1 MSDHENTGENTS
13 EYQYKQPPQKSIDEL
28 LNADKEDE
36 SLKVYKAKLLGQGTV
51 IVDEKN
57 PLRVIVRS
65 VELLINGK
73 TAQSFDLSDPAKLVN
88 SDLSVSIKEG
98 SNYRLSF
105 AFHVQREITSGLHY
119 KHKVKRSGITVE
131 NEKYMMGSY
140 APKLEIQEYKS
151 PNEEAP
157 SGMMHRGK
165 YKVYSKITDDDNNV
179 YLDWQ
184 WTLHITKE

>member
-1 MSDHENTGENTS
+1 MSDHENAAENS
-13 EYQYKQPPQKSIDEL
+13 EFQYKQPPQKTIDEL
-28 LNADKEDE
+28 LSADKEDE
-36 SLKVYKAKLLGQGTV
+36 SLKVYKEKLLGQGTV

-65 VELLINGK
+65 VELLIDGK
-73 TAQSFDLSDPAKLVN
+73 TLN
-88 SDLSVSIKEG
+88 
-98 SNYRLSF
+98 RLISRIHRNFSTRTCLF
-105 AFHVQREITSGLHY
+105 AFHVQREIASGLHY

-140 APKLEIQEYKS
+140 APKLEIQGYKS

-165 YKVYSKITDDDNNV
+165 YKVHSKITDDDNNV

>member
-1 MSDHENTGENTS
+1 MSDHESTGEGA
-13 EYQYKQPPQKSIDEL
+13 EFQYKQPPQKTIDEL

-36 SLKVYKAKLLGQGTV
+36 SLKVYKQKLLGQGTV
-51 IVDEKN
+51 IVEANN
-57 PLRVIVRS
+57 PLRVIIRS
-65 VELLINGK
+65 VELLIDGK
-73 TAQSFDLSDPAKLVN
+73 KTESFDLSDPAKLLN

-98 SNYRLSF
+98 SNYRLRF
-105 AFHVQREITSGLHY
+105 AFHVQREIASGLHY
-119 KHKVKRSGITVE
+119 KHKVKRAGITVE

-157 SGMMHRGK
+157 SGMIHRGK
-165 YKVYSKITDDDNNV
+165 YKVHSKITDDDENV

-184 WTLHITKE
+184 WTLHISKE

>member
-1 MSDHENTGENTS
+1 MSDHENTAETAS
-13 EYQYKQPPQKSIDEL
+13 EFQYKQPPQKTIDEL
-28 LNADKEDE
+28 LKADQEDE
-36 SLKVYKAKLLGQGTV
+36 SLKVYKEKLLGQGTV
-51 IVDEKN
+51 IVDAAN
-57 PLRVIVRS
+57 PSRVIVRS
-65 VELLINGK
+65 VELLIDGK
-73 TAQSFDLSDPAKLVN
+73 NSQSFDLSDPAKLLN

-105 AFHVQREITSGLHY
+105 AFHVQREIASGLHY

-140 APKLEIQEYKS
+140 APKLEIQGYKS

-165 YKVYSKITDDDNNV
+165 YKVHSKITDDDNNV